1 MHLLIISIK
10 NVLLCKA
17 IFMICVLKYIYDVRI
32 ISRNDS
38 VEKFFLTLDSVNQK
52 PIHCSWSYHYVIKLL
67 ITEIRVVIV
76 IIFGKLSKSV
86 CLNTRVWSS
95 IAP

>member
-1 MHLLIISIK
+1 
-10 NVLLCKA
+10 
-17 IFMICVLKYIYDVRI
+17 MICKLKYIYDVRI
-32 ISRNDS
+32 IPRNDS

-52 PIHCSWSYHYVIKLL
+52 PIHCSWSYHYMIRLL
-67 ITEIRVVIV
+67 ITEIMVVIV
-76 IIFGKLSKSV
+76 ISFGNKVMSKSV